1 MFTHSTLLPVKRAT
15 LTTAILLALTLTAGA
30 QVPDPVVAK
39 VNGVEV
45 HQSDLQLAEEDIG
58 PNLPQGI
65 AGDAKREYLIS
76 YMTDMILLAQ
86 EAEVQGMSATDVFK
100 RRFAMMRNK
109 VLMETLLAQTAQKS
123 VTNDA
128 MHKVYDD
135 AIKQMT
141 PEEEVH
147 ARHVLVKTEDEAKA
161 VLADIKKGTDFAEV
175 AKAKSTEPGAAQSG
189 GDLGYFT
196 KEQMVPEFAE
206 AAFKLDKGKVSE
218 PVKTQFGWHIIKV
231 EDKRKKPVPTFDQVK
246 DQLET
251 FVARKSQSDLVA
263 KLRTTAKIEKTAAA
277 APAAPAAP
285 ATPAAPAPAAAP
297 TKK

>member
-1 MFTHSTLLPVKRAT
+1 MFMHSTLLPAKRAT
-15 LTTAILLALTLTAGA
+15 FATAILFALTLTAGA
-30 QVPDPVVAK
+30 QTPDPVVAK

-45 HQSDLQLAEEDIG
+45 HQGDLQLAEEDIG

-86 EAEVQGMSATDVFK
+86 EAEVQGTSATDVFK

-109 VLMETLLAQTAQKS
+109 ALMETLLAQTAQKS
-123 VTNDA
+123 VNEDA
-128 MHKVYDD
+128 MHKVYED
-135 AIKQMT
+135 ATKQMT

-147 ARHVLVKTEDEAKA
+147 ARHILVKTEDEAKA
-161 VLADIKKGTDFAEV
+161 VLADVKKGADFAEI

-231 EDKRKKPVPTFDQVK
+231 EDKRKKPVPTYDQVK

-251 FVARKSQSDLVA
+251 FVARKAQSDLVA
-263 KLRTTAKIEKTAAA
+263 KLRTTAKIEKVDAP
-277 APAAPAAP
+277 APAAPAATP
-285 ATPAAPAPAAAP
+285 APTPAPAAPA
-297 TKK
+297 KK